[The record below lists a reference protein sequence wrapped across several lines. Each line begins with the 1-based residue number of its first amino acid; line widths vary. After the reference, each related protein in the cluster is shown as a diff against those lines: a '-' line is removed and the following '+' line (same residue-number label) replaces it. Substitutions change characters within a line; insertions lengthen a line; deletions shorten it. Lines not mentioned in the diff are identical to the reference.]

1 MDLDTA
7 LTGKPAEGATAT
19 EILRADHRE
28 VRRLFAEFAHAE
40 GDAHARH
47 VAAQALCMQLELH
60 DALERSVFYAALTG
74 LEREL
79 VSAALAEHDEIVAI
93 VGALRELAECDA
105 RCAADVERL
114 QALVDAHV
122 DEEEH
127 ALFPRVEQHDA
138 AWLRDLG
145 IALVKR
151 KEELT
156 RSTEEFEGPAT

>member
-19 EILRADHRE
+19 QILRADHGE
-28 VRRLFAEFAHAE
+28 VRRLFVEFGRAQSEPHT
-40 GDAHARH
+40 RH
-47 VAAQALCMQLELH
+47 VAVQAVCMQLELH
-60 DALERSVFYAALTG
+60 DELEKSVFYAVLRE
-74 LEREL
+74 LERDFVE
-79 VSAALAEHDEIVAI
+79 AALREHDEIAGI
-93 VGALRELAECDA
+93 VDQLRELAECDEHCVA
-105 RCAADVERL
+105 KVERL
-114 QALVDAHV
+114 KALVEAHV
-122 DEEEH
+122 YEEEH
-127 ALFPRVEQHDA
+127 VLFPRVEEHDE